1 LPELYLFSA
10 FLLFLA
16 ALLSFYFFGVYA
28 NLFSSDRFYIPG
40 FCRLSNNDCTSIVDT
55 KYGRIFGISNALA
68 GTIFL
73 FSQTV
78 VLVCTYLNLI
88 SNHYAFFMSLV
99 SVSLGAY
106 LIYGLIKLK
115 VKCNVCITVHAINMI
130 VFTMQLM
137 NISQ

>member
-1 LPELYLFSA
+1 MKARHATLYYDFRSIPGCIMFLGSRSRILPF
-10 FLLFLA
+10 
-16 ALLSFYFFGVYA
+16 
-28 NLFSSDRFYIPG
+28 PG

-73 FSQTV
+73 FSQTI

-130 VFTMQLM
+130 VFSMQLM
-137 NISQ
+137 NIS

>member
-1 LPELYLFSA
+1 
-10 FLLFLA
+10 
-16 ALLSFYFFGVYA
+16 
-28 NLFSSDRFYIPG
+28 
-40 FCRLSNNDCTSIVDT
+40 
-55 KYGRIFGISNALA
+55 
-68 GTIFL
+68 
-73 FSQTV
+73 
-78 VLVCTYLNLI
+78 
-88 SNHYAFFMSLV
+88 MSLV